1 MKMPTKEKLKI
12 RLSDYLDNRSKAIE
26 KTEIFV
32 KGLQGEKGERG
43 YTGERG
49 PKGEI
54 GLPGKDGRDGG
65 DGKDGVSIKGDQG
78 LPGLN
83 GRDGKDGENSKE
95 ITLDQI
101 NELVKKAI
109 NNLPKPMGGMF
120 GKIVRRGGSS
130 LISNEVPTGAING
143 TNKTF
148 TLANPPKID
157 SVMVYQDGVRLNLT
171 GYTLSGQTLT
181 LNTAPVTELVID
193 YTTK

>member
-1 MKMPTKEKLKI
+1 MPTKEKLKI
-12 RLSDYLDNRSKAIE
+12 HLSDYLDNRSKAIE

-49 PKGEI
+49 PKGEM
-54 GLPGKDGRDGG
+54 GLPGKDGRDGKNG
-65 DGKDGVSIKGDQG
+65 ISIKGDHGEPG
-78 LPGLN
+78 LPG
-83 GRDGKDGENSKE
+83 KDGINGKE
-95 ITLDQI
+95 ITLEEI
-101 NELVKKAI
+101 KELVQIAVR
-109 NNLPKPMGGMF
+109 NLPKPMGGMF

-143 TNKTF
+143 INKVF

-171 GYTLSGQTLT
+171 GYTLSSQTLT
-181 LNTAPVTELVID
+181 LNTAPATELVID